1 MIAHRLNSIKNADN
15 IIVMENGK
23 IAEQGKH
30 AELLAKWLICTF
42 MVTTESVML
51 IAKCNE

>member
-30 AELLAKWLICTF
+30 AELLAKMAYMHIYGYNRKRYANSQ
-42 MVTTESVML
+42 MQ
-51 IAKCNE
+51 

>member
-1 MIAHRLNSIKNADN
+1 
-15 IIVMENGK
+15 MENGK

-30 AELLAKWLICTF
+30 AELLAKMAYMHIYGF
-42 MVTTESVML
+42 TTESVML